1 MKKEYAK
8 HDEEFKKMIVNLCE
22 TNKDK
27 TMSDIA
33 REYGITRT
41 SITQWR
47 KKYGTITTST
57 GITTNN
63 DEILKLQKKNH
74 ELEIENEILKK
85 AVAIFSKKQMIRLSL
100 LMTINIYMM
109 LELYV
114 NVQVYITQYIITIVI
129 IKPIVIKQLIKNL
142 MLKLRKYMI
151 NLKVDMAHL
160 KLLKY

>member
-33 REYGITRT
+33 REYGLTRT

-57 GITTNN
+57 GETTSN
-63 DEILKLQKKNH
+63 DEILKLKK
-74 ELEIENEILKK
+74 ELQQVQLENEILKK
-85 AVAIFSKKQMIRLSL
+85 Q
-100 LMTINIYMM
+100 
-109 LELYV
+109 
-114 NVQVYITQYIITIVI
+114 
-129 IKPIVIKQLIKNL
+129 
-142 MLKLRKYMI
+142 
-151 NLKVDMAHL
+151 
-160 KLLKY
+160 

>member
-22 TNKDK
+22 TTEDK

-33 REYGITRT
+33 REYGITRN

-47 KKYGTITTST
+47 RKYGTITTST

-74 ELEIENEILKK
+74 ELEIENGI
-85 AVAIFSKKQMIRLSL
+85 
-100 LMTINIYMM
+100 
-109 LELYV
+109 
-114 NVQVYITQYIITIVI
+114 
-129 IKPIVIKQLIKNL
+129 
-142 MLKLRKYMI
+142 
-151 NLKVDMAHL
+151 
-160 KLLKY
+160 